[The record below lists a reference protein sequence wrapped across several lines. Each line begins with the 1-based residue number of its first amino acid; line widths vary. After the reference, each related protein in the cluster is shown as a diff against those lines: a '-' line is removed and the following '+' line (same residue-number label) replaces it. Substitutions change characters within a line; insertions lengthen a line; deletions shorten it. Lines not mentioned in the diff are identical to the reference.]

1 MKILDRYIAVTL
13 LQTTAIA
20 LIVLLSLFTF
30 LSLIDQLEET
40 GRGNYDVITAIK
52 YVLLILPRIAY
63 ELIPIAAVMGSM
75 TTLGILAHNSELVII
90 RATGMSLFRLGYA
103 FVKGGVVIIIFAVVI
118 GEFIA
123 PYCEQTAQHMRSVAL
138 TQQIALKTKNG
149 FWSRDGSSFINI
161 RKILPGD
168 QVEDIYIYEFDKEDR
183 LRIST
188 YAKRAEYLN
197 NQWLLEDIEQS
208 IIEKEKITKKYLKFA
223 AWESLLNPEVLN
235 LLTMKPQ
242 YLTLLELYNY
252 INYLRQNG
260 QNSKLYEQALWSK
273 IINPLT
279 IIAMVMLGVPLVNA
293 HARTVSVSQRVFMG
307 CFIGIAFHIFNQVS
321 GQMGV
326 VYSINP
332 AASAIIPTVLI
343 LTGTFWM
350 MRKNIRLE

>member
-1 MKILDRYIAVTL
+1 MKIIDRYITVTL

-20 LIVLLSLFTF
+20 LIVMLALFAF
-30 LSLIDQLEET
+30 LALIDQLEET

-52 YVLLILPRIAY
+52 YVFLILPRITY
-63 ELIPIAAVMGSM
+63 ELVPIAAVMGSM
-75 TTLGILAHNSELVII
+75 TTLGILAHNSELMII
-90 RATGMSLFRLGYA
+90 RVSGMSLFRLGYA
-103 FVKGGVVIIIFAVVI
+103 IVKGGLIIIVFAVVL

-161 RKILPGD
+161 QKILPGD
-168 QVEDIYIYEFDKEDR
+168 QVEDIYIYEFDEQDR

-188 YAKRAEYLN
+188 YAKRAKYLN

-208 IIEKEKITKKYLKFA
+208 IIEKDFISKKQLKFA
-223 AWESLLNPEVLN
+223 AWESLINPDVLN
-235 LLTMKPQ
+235 LLSMKPQ
-242 YLTLLELYNY
+242 YLTSLELYNY
-252 INYLRQNG
+252 INYLKQNA

-273 IINPLT
+273 IINPFT

-293 HARTVSVSQRVFMG
+293 HARTISVSQRVFVG
-307 CFIGIAFHIFNQVS
+307 CFIGIAFHILNQVS

-326 VYSINP
+326 VYSINS
-332 AASAIIPTVLI
+332 AASAIIPTLLI
-343 LTGTFWM
+343 LAGTFWM